1 MSGNQFE
8 GGAREVGGRIKG
20 ATGGLTGDAK
30 TQAEGKF
37 DQAAGQ
43 AQQQYGDAVDAL
55 TEAVR
60 QRPVVALLI
69 AAGVGWLIG
78 RTI

>member
-1 MSGNQFE
+1 MSGNEIE
-8 GGAREVGGRIKG
+8 GGARELGGRIKD
-20 ATGGLTGDAK
+20 AAGGLTGNAK
-30 TQAEGKF
+30 TQSEGKL
-37 DQAAGQ
+37 DQVAGQ
-43 AQQQYGDAVDAL
+43 AQQQYGDAIDAL
-55 TEAVR
+55 TESVR